1 MQTSDAIRDGFRLCI
16 RCNRSSTDLR
26 GNGGFGSAKFAVLK
40 LEPSGFTS
48 PLGPQ
53 EENERN
59 SALGDVEPDAESEV
73 KFVFAAGLLSIKG
86 MMMKR
91 NFCTALMLS
100 AVVGVCG
107 CASSATSN
115 TARTAKEQMLLSNA
129 VDQSLDKVDFTPLYR
144 QKVLV
149 DDKYLECVDKQ
160 YVVGSVRHRVMRA
173 GGVLVADGKD
183 AEIVMELR
191 SGGVGTDT
199 SESFLGTPEIALPG
213 LLTIPEIRL
222 AERKTQLGYS
232 KIGMVIFDKSS
243 GKVLGDGGMSM
254 AQADD
259 NNWYVFGVG
268 PFQNGS
274 LKGDVEK
281 SRLIPRGMRQ
291 RQLPPMVAFGTRDD
305 LVEEPFIQFASGT
318 QEAEE

>member
-1 MQTSDAIRDGFRLCI
+1 
-16 RCNRSSTDLR
+16 
-26 GNGGFGSAKFAVLK
+26 
-40 LEPSGFTS
+40 
-48 PLGPQ
+48 
-53 EENERN
+53 
-59 SALGDVEPDAESEV
+59 
-73 KFVFAAGLLSIKG
+73 
-86 MMMKR
+86 MMKR
-91 NFCTALMLS
+91 NFCAVIMLAAIVS
-100 AVVGVCG
+100 VSG
-107 CASSATSN
+107 CATAKTSN

-149 DDKYLECVDKQ
+149 EDKYLECVDKS

-199 SESFLGTPEIALPG
+199 SESYLGTPEIALPG
-213 LLTIPEIRL
+213 MLTIPEIRL

-232 KIGMVIFDKSS
+232 KIGMVIFDKAS

-281 SRLIPRGMRQ
+281 SKLIPRGMRQ
-291 RQLPPMVAFGTRDD
+291 RQLPALVAFGTRED

-318 QEAEE
+318 QEEGK

>member
-1 MQTSDAIRDGFRLCI
+1 MSQDERKRFS
-16 RCNRSSTDLR
+16 
-26 GNGGFGSAKFAVLK
+26 VLGD
-40 LEPSGFTS
+40 LEP
-48 PLGPQ
+48 
-53 EENERN
+53 N
-59 SALGDVEPDAESEV
+59 DEPEIE
-73 KFVFAAGLLSIKG
+73 FVFAAGSLSIKG

-91 NFCTALMLS
+91 NFCTAIMWCLALS
-100 AVVGVCG
+100 LCG
-107 CASSATSN
+107 CASTATSN

-149 DDKYLECVDKQ
+149 EEKYLDCVDKP

-173 GGVLVADGKD
+173 GGILVADAKD

-199 SESFLGTPEIALPG
+199 SQSFVGIPEIALPG

-222 AERKTQLGYS
+222 AERKTQFGFS
-232 KIGMVIFDKSS
+232 KIGMVIFDKAS
-243 GKVLGDGGMSM
+243 GKVLGDGGLSM

-274 LKGDVEK
+274 LKADVEK
-281 SRLIPRGMRQ
+281 SRLIPRGTRQ
-291 RQLPPMVAFGTRDD
+291 RQLPSLVAFGTRED
-305 LVEEPFIQFASGT
+305 LTEDPFIQFASGT
-318 QEAEE
+318 EEQ